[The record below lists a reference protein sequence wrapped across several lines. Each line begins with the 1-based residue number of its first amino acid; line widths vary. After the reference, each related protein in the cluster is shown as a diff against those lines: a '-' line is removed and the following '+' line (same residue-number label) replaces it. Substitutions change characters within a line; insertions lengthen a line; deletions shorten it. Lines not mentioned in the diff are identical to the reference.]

1 MEIIT
6 IYPRGFGANTYAV
19 TVDGQTAIV
28 IDPSQPRVE
37 SELIKRGLKAT
48 HVLLTH
54 CHFDHVGGVSV
65 LQESGAKVLCSAEEK
80 GLIATEADLFSLFG
94 APRKHYAVDEI
105 FYDGEEKSLGDF
117 TVKMLLTPGHTKG
130 SCCYLFTEKDGSRA
144 LFTGDTLFNGSIGRT
159 DFPTGNIGQMRES
172 LRKLCKLD
180 GDLAV
185 YPGHNDETTIDNEK
199 RTNPFI
205 LDLE

>member
-28 IDPSQPRVE
+28 LDPSQPRVE

-48 HVLLTH
+48 YVLLTH

-80 GLIATEADLFSLFG
+80 GLIGTEADLFSAFG
-94 APRKHYAVDEI
+94 APRKSYVVEET
-105 FYDGEEKSLGDF
+105 FYDGEEKTLGDF
-117 TVKMLLTPGHTKG
+117 KVKMLLTPGHTKG
-130 SCCYLFTEKDGSRA
+130 SCCYLFTAKDGDRG

-172 LRKLCKLD
+172 LRKLCSLD
-180 GDLAV
+180 SSLAV

-205 LDLE
+205 LDL